1 MVLLRIVFP
10 LNPCFVLW
18 TSRSHKLPV
27 GGKEEKILIYNQ
39 KELNKPMGILYA
51 PLAFTRTATTAGR
64 SPLPQGEG
72 RERVIGP
79 GVICA
84 SQIANSELIFPAP
97 GQLWLK

>member
-1 MVLLRIVFP
+1 MRIVFP

-39 KELNKPMGILYA
+39 KNLTNLWVFFMRRWR
-51 PLAFTRTATTAGR
+51 FTRTATTAGR

-72 RERVIGP
+72 QGEGDRTGGNMRQP
-79 GVICA
+79 GL
-84 SQIANSELIFPAP
+84 QIRN
-97 GQLWLK
+97 

>member
-1 MVLLRIVFP
+1 MRIVFP

-72 RERVIGP
+72 QGEGDRTGGNMRQP
-79 GVICA
+79 GL
-84 SQIANSELIFPAP
+84 QIRN
-97 GQLWLK
+97 

>member
-1 MVLLRIVFP
+1 MVLLLIVFP

-51 PLAFTRTATTAGR
+51 PLAFYQDGNDCRAVPSPSGR
-64 SPLPQGEG
+64 
-72 RERVIGP
+72 GP
-79 GVICA
+79 GR
-84 SQIANSELIFPAP
+84 
-97 GQLWLK
+97 GG